1 MAQLNTNGFIIVLCY
16 YLEKIKNK
24 HMKKIII
31 PTRCTEH
38 AVNLFRLATR
48 LYRNESFHCTFL
60 QVVPIPDNESDLM
73 TLGRQSYGYQ
83 FTAEALK
90 SIRKIEAENST
101 VVKGYSIDRIFGDSP
116 AVFKQYIQEF
126 GCDIAF
132 YSREEWYET
141 SKTIG
146 LDVFRMLC
154 RSRCAVMYIAKSDL
168 ANISEELLQPET
180 RAYHTAREMS
190 DAVSLMNAPNSHQSD
205 IPASL
210 VYQFNA
216 VEKKLSGFSEMMQ
229 TRNIPTVKM
238 GKLSGYF
245 MREQRLEKILMQS
258 NVSLLLL
265 TI

>member
-1 MAQLNTNGFIIVLCY
+1 
-16 YLEKIKNK
+16 
-24 HMKKIII
+24 MKKIII

-38 AVNLFRLATR
+38 SVHLFRLATK
-48 LYRNESFHCTFL
+48 LYSNEGFHCTFL

-73 TLGRQSYGYQ
+73 TLGRQLAGYI
-83 FTAEALK
+83 FSEESLS
-90 SIRKIEAENST
+90 SIRKIEAENAQ
-101 VVKGYSIDRIFGDSP
+101 VVKGYSIDRVYGDSP

-126 GCDIAF
+126 GVDMVF
-132 YSREEWYET
+132 YSREEWQDA
-141 SKTIG
+141 SKELH

-154 RSRCAVMYIAKSDL
+154 RSRCPIMYIAKSDL

-190 DAVSLMNAPNSHQSD
+190 EAVSLINAAKGRAND
-205 IPASL
+205 IPEAL

-216 VEKKLSGFSEMMQ
+216 VEKKLSGFSDMMQ
-229 TRNIPTVKM
+229 SKDIPTVKM
-238 GKLSGYF
+238 GKLSSYF
-245 MREQRLEKILMQS
+245 MREQRLERILMQS

>member
-1 MAQLNTNGFIIVLCY
+1 
-16 YLEKIKNK
+16 
-24 HMKKIII
+24 MKKIII

-48 LYRNESFHCTFL
+48 LYKTESFYCTFL

-73 TLGRQSYGYQ
+73 TLSRQAHGYK
-83 FTAEALK
+83 FSATALE
-90 SIRKIEAENST
+90 SIRKIEQENPE

-116 AVFKQYIQEF
+116 SVFKQYVEEF

-141 SKTIG
+141 GKSTG

-180 RAYHTAREMS
+180 RAFHTAREMS
-190 DAVSLMNAPNSHQSD
+190 EAVSLLDAPASNQQQVPS
-205 IPASL
+205 SL

-216 VEKKLSGFSEMMQ
+216 VEKKLSNFSEMMQ
-229 TRNIPTVKM
+229 SQNIPTVKM
-238 GKLSGYF
+238 GALSSYF
-245 MREQRLEKILMQS
+245 MREQRLERILMQS
-258 NVSLLLL
+258 NMSLLLL

>member
-1 MAQLNTNGFIIVLCY
+1 
-16 YLEKIKNK
+16 
-24 HMKKIII
+24 MKKIII

-38 AVNLFRLATR
+38 AVNLFRLATK
-48 LYRNESFHCTFL
+48 LYKTEGFHCTFL

-73 TLGRQSYGYQ
+73 TLGRQSHGYQ
-83 FTAEALK
+83 FSSSSLEA
-90 SIRKIEAENST
+90 IRKIEEENSAI
-101 VVKGYSIDRIFGDSP
+101 VKGYSIDRIFGDSP

-141 SKTIG
+141 GKSTG

-180 RAYHTAREMS
+180 RAFHTAREMS
-190 DAVSLMNAPNSHQSD
+190 DAVSLLDAPASNQQQVPS
-205 IPASL
+205 SL

-216 VEKKLSGFSEMMQ
+216 VEKKLSNFSEMMQ
-229 TRNIPTVKM
+229 SQNIPTVKM
-238 GKLSGYF
+238 GALSSYF
-245 MREQRLEKILMQS
+245 MREQRLERILMQS
-258 NVSLLLL
+258 NMSLLLL